1 VFDHIQRLDQRD
13 YRLVGLRSGRIRDDL
28 LNIEGESHRRTKES
42 NVKPTAQET
51 RMIEVATRI
60 HHSDEQSAPD
70 TEGFTLAE
78 IMAAVRKYHPNTLL
92 DRSITYRSV
101 VA

>member
-1 VFDHIQRLDQRD
+1 VVTLST
-13 YRLVGLRSGRIRDDL
+13 LR
-28 LNIEGESHRRTKES
+28 GEPSTHWEES
-42 NVKPTAQET
+42 DVKPTAQET

-92 DRSITYRSV
+92 DRSITYRSG
-101 VA
+101 AA